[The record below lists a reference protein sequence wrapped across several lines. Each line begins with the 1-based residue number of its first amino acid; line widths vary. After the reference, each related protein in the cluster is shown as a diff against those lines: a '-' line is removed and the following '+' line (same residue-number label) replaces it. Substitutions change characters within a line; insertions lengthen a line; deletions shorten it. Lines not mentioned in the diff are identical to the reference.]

1 MGKGFLNSADVARLV
16 GVGQVTIWQWCKRGI
31 LPHWRFHR
39 TLRFDPMEIG
49 AFIDDSRMGLAR
61 EKGSDEDGRQ
71 GRRKS
76 A

>member
-1 MGKGFLNSADVARLV
+1 MNKEFLNSGDVARLV
-16 GVGQVTIWQWCKRGI
+16 GVGQVTIWQWCKQGI

-39 TLRFDPMEIG
+39 TLRFDPMEIR
-49 AFIDDSRMGLAR
+49 AFIDNSRMGLAR

-71 GRRKS
+71 GRRKL